1 MAPNSFSIKNIFLYW
16 LPLVAWMSAIY
27 YFSSHPH
34 FSLVQQTTF
43 DFILF
48 KTLHMVEYAFLYYL
62 WFRALYQTN
71 IIPKKNTLL
80 AAILLTLLYAISDE
94 YHQTL
99 VPTREGKLRD
109 VVIDFAGIM
118 IIWYYIK
125 SNLRFVTK
133 YLL

>member
-1 MAPNSFSIKNIFLYW
+1 
-16 LPLVAWMSAIY
+16 
-27 YFSSHPH
+27 
-34 FSLVQQTTF
+34 
-43 DFILF
+43 
-48 KTLHMVEYAFLYYL
+48 MVEYGFLYYL
-62 WFRALYQTN
+62 WFRALHQTN

-109 VVIDFAGIM
+109 VIIDFAGIM